1 MKWPTCCKLDKFRP
15 SSVSLEN
22 LFKIWPD
29 GVTSKN
35 LIGQA
40 TVFLNTL
47 SWRLVE
53 AVKQNYNQVCKIMI
67 SMQTPH

>member
-1 MKWPTCCKLDKFRP
+1 
-15 SSVSLEN
+15 
-22 LFKIWPD
+22 
-29 GVTSKN
+29 VTSKN
-35 LIGQA
+35 FIGQA

-53 AVKQNYNQVCKIMI
+53 AVKQNYQVCKIMI